1 MRITLI
7 ILSLICLALGRANAQ
22 SDLSLV
28 LDKEGKIVAIPK
40 PKPFE
45 LDIQDVS
52 ELDYTPKGS
61 RPVDLQWLSFQPE
74 EYTIHLE
81 RPMDMNVLS
90 GAYRPF

>member
-52 ELDYTPKGS
+52 ELDYTPKLAMAELPARGIHDTPGTS
-61 RPVDLQWLSFQPE
+61 DGHERSLRCLSS
-74 EYTIHLE
+74 L
-81 RPMDMNVLS
+81 L
-90 GAYRPF
+90 